1 MNFFKFIYEHRG
13 PVNAAKRIAQIG
25 TRFGLRPGKMG
36 KRFDRFID
44 LLDEFDCKPTFPI
57 TALPMSRNP
66 EFAHHLLERG
76 AELAVHAYTHLD
88 LTTLDYRGQSEHM
101 EKAVHLFRSLGVPF
115 TGFRA
120 PYLHWNEDT
129 MKVVEDYKF
138 LYSSNQAVLWGV
150 LDMKTLEPLQI
161 DGFEKGVAFY
171 NPIDTE
177 ENAVLPYFRNGFVEI
192 PVSLPDDEVLL
203 DRMYLN
209 DLTTLTSVWD
219 RVFERTYSRGELFTV
234 MLHPERIDFFRG
246 PLGALLSSARA
257 KKPGVWIATLSDI
270 AHWWNNKQRNRA
282 VFIREEDRVRAE
294 INVCA
299 GTTVYLRQDGAERH
313 IEPGVFELQIAT
325 RPCVG
330 VSPGSDRDAIKQL
343 QDRGYL
349 IEAGGTVEDFAIH
362 LGELTSSNYDATW
375 QRLQRLD
382 AFPGPLVRFGTWPH
396 GNRSAVAITG
406 DIDALTLWDFVQRMR
421 GA

>member
-13 PVNAAKRIAQIG
+13 PANAAKRIAQIA
-25 TRFGLRPGKMG
+25 TRFGVRPGKMG
-36 KRFDRFID
+36 KRFDRFMD

-66 EFAHHLLERG
+66 RFAHHLLERG
-76 AELAVHAYTHLD
+76 AELAVHAWTHLD
-88 LTTLDYRGQSEHM
+88 LTTLDYAGQSQHM

-138 LYSSNQAVLWGV
+138 RYSSNQAVLWGV
-150 LDMKTLEPLQI
+150 LDMKMLEPLQV
-161 DGFEKGVAFY
+161 DGLAKGIAFY
-171 NPIDTE
+171 NPIDTD
-177 ENAVLPYFRNGFVEI
+177 ENAVLPYFRRGFVEI

-203 DRMYLN
+203 DRMYMK
-209 DLTTLTSVWD
+209 DLAVLTAVWSQ
-219 RVFERTYSRGELFTV
+219 VFERTYSRGDLFTV
-234 MLHPERIDFFRG
+234 MIHPERIDFFRD
-246 PLGALLSSARA
+246 PLGALLASARA
-257 KKPGVWIATLSDI
+257 KKPGVWIATLGEI
-270 AHWWNNKQRNRA
+270 ADWWNDKQRNRA
-282 VFIREEDRVRAE
+282 IFSREGDFVRAE
-294 INVCA
+294 IEACPGA
-299 GTTVYLRQDGAERH
+299 TVFLRQDGMERR
-313 IEPGVFELQIAT
+313 IEPGVIELKTRT

-330 VSPGSDRDAIKQL
+330 VSPGSNRDAMQQL
-343 QDRGYL
+343 RDRGYL
-349 IEAGGTVEDFAIH
+349 LEAGGTVEDFAIH
-362 LGELTSSNYDATW
+362 LGELTSASYDATW
-375 QRLQRLD
+375 KRLQRLE

-396 GNRSAVAITG
+396 ANSSALAITG